1 MAGSQKTA
9 AVVYVKGAEMSSSSD
24 KNQPSVFVLVL
35 NWNGWRDTVKC
46 IESLKSIAYPNYEIL
61 VLDNASTNDSV
72 ARIREAHPDVTLIET
87 GANLGF
93 AGGNNVGIRYA
104 LDRGA
109 DYIWLLNNDT
119 VVDCNALTALVENAE
134 ADSKVGVI
142 GSVIYDMH
150 VPTRIQAW
158 GGGRVDLW
166 LGISRHFD
174 GPISNEKIDY
184 ITGASFLVR
193 SEVFRQIGLLDD
205 CFFMYW
211 EDADFCL
218 RARRAGWKISVAS
231 TSKIF
236 HKESASVGQRSS
248 RLDIYFNASAVTF
261 FRRHAPVPIV
271 PLVVGVGGRLL
282 KRILVGDWKRV
293 RAVLYGLRAGYMDS
307 KNSQEGSS

>member
-1 MAGSQKTA
+1 MKTTEGS
-9 AVVYVKGAEMSSSSD
+9 
-24 KNQPSVFVLVL
+24 PSVFVLIL
-35 NWNGWRDTVKC
+35 NWNGWQDTVQC
-46 IESLKSIAYPNYEIL
+46 IESLKSLTYPNYEIV
-61 VLDNASTNDSV
+61 VLDNASTDDSV
-72 ARIREAHPDVTLIET
+72 ARIREAHPDVTLVET

-93 AGGNNVGIRYA
+93 AGGNNVGICYA

-248 RLDIYFNASAVTF
+248 RLDIYFNASAVKF
-261 FRRHAPVPIV
+261 FRRHAPIPLFPI
-271 PLVVGVGGRLL
+271 LTGVGGRIL
-282 KRILVGDWKRV
+282 KRIFKGDWKRAM
-293 RAVLYGLRAGYMDS
+293 AVLQGMSNGLVGTRGF
-307 KNSQEGSS
+307 

>member
-1 MAGSQKTA
+1 MKSAC
-9 AVVYVKGAEMSSSSD
+9 VI
-24 KNQPSVFVLVL
+24 VL
-35 NWNGWRDTVKC
+35 NWNGWQDTVKC
-46 IESLKSIAYPNYEIL
+46 IESLKSLTYPNYEIV

-72 ARIREAHPDVTLIET
+72 ARIREAHPDVILIET

-119 VVDCNALTALVENAE
+119 VVDSNALTALVENAE
-134 ADSKVGVI
+134 ADSKVGVV
-142 GSVIYDMH
+142 GSVIYYMH
-150 VPTRIQAW
+150 EPTRIQAW

-174 GPISNEKIDY
+174 RPVSNEKIDY

-193 SEVFRQIGLLDD
+193 TEVFRQIGLLDD

-218 RARRAGWKISVAS
+218 RARRVGWKISVAS
-231 TSKIF
+231 MSKIF
-236 HKESASVGQRSS
+236 HKESASVGKSS
-248 RLDIYFNASAVTF
+248 LRLDVYFNASAVVF
-261 FRRHAPVPIV
+261 FRRHAPIPLFPI
-271 PLVVGVGGRLL
+271 LIGVGARIL
-282 KRILVGDWKRV
+282 KRIFKGDWKRV
-293 RAVLYGLRAGYMDS
+293 KAVLQGMSNGLVGTRGC
-307 KNSQEGSS
+307 